1 MSEKTTNTIND
12 IDLDLIPGGKE
23 FIALLELSDE
33 EFSAVA
39 PTMLKIVEDAY
50 NKPEVR
56 SSLIN
61 ETSGPIA
68 SPKDFREELEKTL
81 KEELSDIKID
91 FIVSI
96 YSIAYNIINEEKKE
110 NNIAIA
116 IERCNKD
123 AKLPLYANI
132 NDAGMDVYALE
143 DITILPGETKLIKLG
158 IKVAIPE
165 GYELQIRPRSGQSL
179 KTKLRIAN
187 SPGTID
193 AGYRGEI
200 GVIVENIDNPI
211 KDIQFH
217 YENSGQLVVDSIATG
232 APIEI
237 IKGQRFAQLV
247 LAKVYH
253 ANFYRTEKVED
264 IGVNRNGGFGSSGK

>member
-1 MSEKTTNTIND
+1 MDEKVNNTVND
-12 IDLDLIPGGKE
+12 IDLDMIPGGKE
-23 FIALLELSDE
+23 FIALLELNDE
-33 EFSAVA
+33 EFSVIA
-39 PTMLKIVEDAY
+39 PTMLKLIEDAY

-61 ETSGPIA
+61 ETNGPIA
-68 SPKDFREELEKTL
+68 SPKDFRKEIEKTI
-81 KEELSDIKID
+81 KEDLSDIKID

-96 YSIAYNIINEEKKE
+96 YSIVYNIINEEKKE

-211 KDIQFH
+211 RDIQFH

-237 IKGQRFAQLV
+237 VKGQRFAQLV

-253 ANFYRTEKVED
+253 ANFYRIEKVED
-264 IGVNRNGGFGSSGK
+264 IGVNRSGGFGSSGK

>member
-33 EFSAVA
+33 EFSVVA

-237 IKGQRFAQLV
+237 VKGQRFAQLV

>member
-33 EFSAVA
+33 EFSVVA
-39 PTMLKIVEDAY
+39 PTMLKLIEDEY

-68 SPKDFREELEKTL
+68 SPKDFREEIEKTL

-96 YSIAYNIINEEKKE
+96 YSIVYNIINEEKKE

-237 IKGQRFAQLV
+237 VKGQRFAQLV

>member
-33 EFSAVA
+33 EFSVVA
-39 PTMLKIVEDAY
+39 PTMLKLIEDEY
-50 NKPEVR
+50 NKPEIR

-68 SPKDFREELEKTL
+68 SPKDFREEIEKTL

-96 YSIAYNIINEEKKE
+96 YSIAYNIVSEGKKE
-110 NNIAIA
+110 NNVAIA
-116 IERCNKD
+116 IERCNED
-123 AKLPLYANI
+123 ARLPLYANI

-247 LAKVYH
+247 LAKVYR

>member
-1 MSEKTTNTIND
+1 MSEKMTNTIND

-33 EFSAVA
+33 EFSVIA

-50 NKPEVR
+50 NKPEIR

-61 ETSGPIA
+61 EASGPIA

-96 YSIAYNIINEEKKE
+96 YSIVYNIINEEKKE

-237 IKGQRFAQLV
+237 VKGQRFAQLV

>member
-1 MSEKTTNTIND
+1 MSEKMTNTIND

-39 PTMLKIVEDAY
+39 PTMLKLIEDEY
-50 NKPEVR
+50 NKPEIR
-56 SSLIN
+56 NSLIN
-61 ETSGPIA
+61 ETNGPIA
-68 SPKDFREELEKTL
+68 SPKDFREEIEKTL

-91 FIVSI
+91 FIVSM
-96 YSIAYNIINEEKKE
+96 YSIAYNIVNEGKKE

-123 AKLPLYANI
+123 ARLPLYANI

-237 IKGQRFAQLV
+237 VKGQRFAQLV